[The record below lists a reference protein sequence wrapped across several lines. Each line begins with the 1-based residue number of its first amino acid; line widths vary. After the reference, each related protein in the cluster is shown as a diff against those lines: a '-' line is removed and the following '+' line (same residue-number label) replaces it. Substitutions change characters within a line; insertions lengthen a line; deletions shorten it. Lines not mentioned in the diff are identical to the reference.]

1 LTKKWVIVSIIAL
14 VVGVF
19 LVVVIV
25 AVIVIV
31 IKMPYNLLLLIRLY

>member
-1 LTKKWVIVSIIAL
+1 MTKKWVIVSIIAL